1 MNKSSKLQEFQKNL
15 MTGISYMMPVIVIA
29 GVTLGITSLLGQQL
43 FGVNIGSKELLEE
56 AKGFQYLLAWLN
68 QVAGK
73 GMMSFMYPV
82 MAGYIAMAIADR
94 PGLAP
99 GMLGG
104 YLAVKL
110 NAGFIGAIIMGFT
123 SGYLC
128 LWLNNLIKL
137 NRKYVGVKS
146 LFLLPVLVGL
156 GSSIVAYF
164 IVGPIGQGFSNLSK
178 LFIDAIGTSGGAAL
192 SAALGAARAFD
203 FGGPVNKMAG
213 TIGKQLYFDTGYS
226 YIALML
232 GALIPPIGIGLS
244 AVIAKMTKKGKEEFD
259 QQLLAGGF
267 STLILGLLGIS
278 EGVLPFIISDPMII
292 PISMIGA
299 GIGGAI
305 GFSLNVNVFPG
316 SSYGFFMW
324 PLVENFGG
332 FVIAL
337 LAGIVVVICLMF
349 IHEHHKFMKGKM
361 VEGEK

>member
-1 MNKSSKLQEFQKNL
+1 
-15 MTGISYMMPVIVIA
+15 
-29 GVTLGITSLLGQQL
+29 
-43 FGVNIGSKELLEE
+43 
-56 AKGFQYLLAWLN
+56 
-68 QVAGK
+68 
-73 GMMSFMYPV
+73 
-82 MAGYIAMAIADR
+82 
-94 PGLAP
+94 
-99 GMLGG
+99 
-104 YLAVKL
+104 
-110 NAGFIGAIIMGFT
+110 MGFT

-156 GSSIVAYF
+156 GSAIVAYF
-164 IVGPIGQGFSNLSK
+164 IVGPIGKGFSNLSK

-337 LAGIVVVICLMF
+337 LAGIIAVICLMF
-349 IHEHHKFMKGKM
+349 IHEHRKFIKGKM
-361 VEGEK
+361 VGGEK